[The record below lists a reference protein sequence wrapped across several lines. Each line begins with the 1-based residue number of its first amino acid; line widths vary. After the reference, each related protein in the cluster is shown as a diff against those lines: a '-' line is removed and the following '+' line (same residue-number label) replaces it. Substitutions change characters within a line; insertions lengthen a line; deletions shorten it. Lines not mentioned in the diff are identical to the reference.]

1 MIGHWNVNDVVDSLS
16 AETQHD
22 TDLAFTHVSTDT
34 RNIQPGDIFVCLKGE
49 HFDAHDFVA
58 YAREKGAVA
67 AVVERFVEDE
77 LPQLK
82 VASTLTALGQL
93 AALNRQRFQ
102 GKMVAVTGSSG
113 KTTVKEL
120 LAAMF
125 ACKGPT
131 LATLGNL
138 NNEIGMPLTLLRLE
152 ATHQYAVIEM
162 GASGAGEIARMVSF
176 AQPNVAVLNNAFAAH
191 IEGFGSLE
199 GVVKAKAE
207 IYQGLPEEGVG
218 IVNLDDPHAPYWI
231 EKLKQ
236 QHSRYMTFS
245 LNSSEADVWVSD
257 MGEDSRGCGNCRLHY
272 QQETFPLQLNL
283 LGQHNIANAA
293 AATCAWVA
301 MGMSFS
307 DAKQGL
313 EECVAV
319 KGRMKPSLLG
329 SVLIIDD
336 SYNANPEAMKAAIDY
351 LAKRQGCSTLVLGD
365 MAELGEDAEQLH
377 ESIGR
382 YAAQMGIMR
391 LRVCGPL
398 MKKAVDA
405 AQQEGMDARYFSSQS
420 ELIDLLKQELTET
433 NTLLVKGSRSAGMD
447 RVIQALLHGEN

>member
-1 MIGHWNVNDVVDSLS
+1 MIGHWNVHDLVDSLS
-16 AETQHD
+16 AETQQNID
-22 TDLAFTHVSTDT
+22 VIFNHVSTDT

-49 HFDAHDFVA
+49 HFDAHEFVA

-67 AVVERFVEDE
+67 AIVEHFVEDE

-93 AALNRQRFQ
+93 GALNRQRFQ
-102 GKMVAVTGSSG
+102 GQMVAVTGSSG
-113 KTTVKEL
+113 KTTVKEM

-125 ACKGPT
+125 ARKGPT

-138 NNEIGMPLTLLRLE
+138 NNEIGMPLTLLRLDD
-152 ATHQYAVIEM
+152 THQYAVIEM

-176 AQPNVAVLNNAFAAH
+176 AQPKVAILNNAFAAH

-207 IYQGLPEEGVG
+207 IYQGLPKDGVG

-236 QHSRYMTFS
+236 QQSRYMTFS
-245 LNSSEADVWVSD
+245 LNSTDADVWASD
-257 MGEDSRGCGNCRLHY
+257 LGEDGRGCGSCVLHY
-272 QQETFPLQLNL
+272 QQQTIAVQLNL
-283 LGQHNIANAA
+283 LGQHNIANAV
-293 AATCAWVA
+293 AATCAWIA
-301 MGMSFS
+301 MGMRFT
-307 DAKQGL
+307 DAKAGL
-313 EECVAV
+313 EDCVAV

-351 LAKRQGCSTLVLGD
+351 LAKRQNRSLLVLGD

-382 YAAQMGIMR
+382 YAAQMGITR

-398 MKKAVDA
+398 MKKAAEA
-405 AQQEGMDARYFSSQS
+405 AQEEGMDARYFSSQS
-420 ELIDLLKQELTET
+420 ELIDSLQQELTET
-433 NTLLVKGSRSAGMD
+433 DTLLVKGSRSAGMD
-447 RVIQALLHGEN
+447 RVVHALLHGDN

>member
-1 MIGHWNVNDVVDSLS
+1 MIGHWNVHDLVDSLS
-16 AETQHD
+16 AETQQNID
-22 TDLAFTHVSTDT
+22 VIFNHVSTDT
-34 RNIQPGDIFVCLKGE
+34 RNIQPGDLFVCLKGE
-49 HFDAHDFVA
+49 HFDAHEFVA

-67 AVVERFVEDE
+67 AIVERFVEDD

-102 GKMVAVTGSSG
+102 GQMVAVTGSSG
-113 KTTVKEL
+113 KTTVKEM

-125 ACKGPT
+125 ARKGPT

-138 NNEIGMPLTLLRLE
+138 NNEIGMPLTLLRLDE
-152 ATHQYAVIEM
+152 THQYAVIEM

-176 AQPNVAVLNNAFAAH
+176 AQPKVAILNNAFAAH

-207 IYQGLPEEGVG
+207 IYQGLPKDGVG

-236 QHSRYMTFS
+236 QQSRYMTFS
-245 LNSSEADVWVSD
+245 LNSTDADVWASD
-257 MGEDSRGCGNCRLHY
+257 LGEDSRGCGSCVLHY
-272 QQETFPLQLNL
+272 QQQTIAIQLNL
-283 LGQHNIANAA
+283 LGQHNLANAV
-293 AATCAWVA
+293 AATCAWIA
-301 MGMSFS
+301 MGMRFT
-307 DAKQGL
+307 DAKAGL
-313 EECVAV
+313 EDCVAV

-351 LAKRQGCSTLVLGD
+351 LAKRQNRSLLVLGD

-382 YAAQMGIMR
+382 YAAQMGITR

-398 MKKAVDA
+398 MKKAAEA
-405 AQQEGMDARYFSSQS
+405 AQEEGMDARYFSSQS
-420 ELIDLLKQELTET
+420 ELIDSLQQELTET
-433 NTLLVKGSRSAGMD
+433 DTLLVKGSRSAGMD
-447 RVIQALLHGEN
+447 RVVHALLHGDN